1 MRACCHS
8 GREPLHSGREPTLTA
23 CYLQALG
30 RFVQAGFA
38 PLPASSSILHLHPA
52 SGLRPRFR
60 RSFPVFAPVPVL
72 PDIDYD
78 GFTASA
84 VDLDYAYVPPVCRGS
99 LAGRRAAAPGLR
111 TTCIRRAASS
121 TGLSRY
127 LIRGLFPFHGLFA
140 HSLLFGS
147 VHCLSA
153 PYIYVLCLPAPPT
166 RFPNAFPS
174 YVFLFSLLICTPI
187 YVACAIYLEGYYFLS
202 SSRTMGFPLTS
213 LPAAKNWR
221 N

>member
-111 TTCIRRAASS
+111 ITCIRRAASS

-153 PYIYVLCLPAPPT
+153 PYIYVLCLPAPGGPGE
-166 RFPNAFPS
+166 NGDVS
-174 YVFLFSLLICTPI
+174 
-187 YVACAIYLEGYYFLS
+187 
-202 SSRTMGFPLTS
+202 
-213 LPAAKNWR
+213 PAAR
-221 N
+221 CSRALLLL

>member
-78 GFTASA
+78 GFPASA
-84 VDLDYAYVPPVCRGS
+84 VDLDCDYAPPACRGS

-127 LIRGLFPFHGLFA
+127 LIRRAASFPWPLCSQSPFWERTLSVCTIHLCFVFA
-140 HSLLFGS
+140 RPRRSWGKWRRESRRALQPR
-147 VHCLSA
+147 VA
-153 PYIYVLCLPAPPT
+153 
-166 RFPNAFPS
+166 AFVTLNGGVC
-174 YVFLFSLLICTPI
+174 VFMEIC
-187 YVACAIYLEGYYFLS
+187 CF
-202 SSRTMGFPLTS
+202 F
-213 LPAAKNWR
+213 
-221 N
+221 